1 MSPDVT
7 PTHMTALLGG
17 IAITNTTTSL
27 ADAQDAI
34 PGLLDDIVIT
44 HA

>member
-7 PTHMTALLGG
+7 PTHMTAWLGG
-17 IAITNTTTSL
+17 IAITNTTPSL
-27 ADAQDAI
+27 TDAQDAI
-34 PGLLDDIVIT
+34 PGILDDIVIT

>member
-27 ADAQDAI
+27 TDALDAI
-34 PGLLDDIVIT
+34 PGILYALVIP